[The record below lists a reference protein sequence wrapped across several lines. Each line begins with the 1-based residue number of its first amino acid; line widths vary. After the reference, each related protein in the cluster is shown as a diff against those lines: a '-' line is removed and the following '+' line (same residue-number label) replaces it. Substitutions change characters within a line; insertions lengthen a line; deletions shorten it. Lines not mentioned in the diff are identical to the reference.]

1 MSLITVVVM
10 VGGLVTTWLVRRSR
24 RALARLL
31 LDERA
36 GRVGAAE
43 AARLRF
49 EHVRRSFLV
58 GRAACGL
65 LAVLI
70 VAVVGRAAVSGSWG
84 AATGYYVAAF
94 GALLLAG
101 LVMLWRV
108 HGDLR
113 RSRAALE
120 G

>member
-36 GRVGAAE
+36 GRVGPAE

-70 VAVVGRAAVSGSWG
+70 VAVVGRAVSGSWG